1 VQPGERLVLQLSI
14 CEVYCDAVRDLL
26 AGAATDR
33 FPGGHSGDISASGG
47 GGGEYETRES
57 IAAFAR
63 PRVPLAAMPSTGKN
77 AHAAVGKAAA
87 GKAGFAPQSAGIG
100 SAKTRGGAGSGEIV
114 ELAVTEPDE
123 ALACI
128 AGAVSRRASGATA
141 CNSRSSR
148 SHCIIRMRLV
158 AFNGAIDA
166 RGGAGAAA
174 VCAAVSGRTIS
185 TVSVVDLAGNERVR
199 ESRVTGTALE
209 EACAV
214 NKSLSA
220 LAECISALVRG
231 AAFVPFRSSTLTRQL
246 EPGLTGDARVLV
258 VVNVSAVPLH
268 REQTLSTLQFAAKMA
283 GTPVTRPPS
292 GKLRSALERL
302 CET

>member
-1 VQPGERLVLQLSI
+1 VK
-14 CEVYCDAVRDLL
+14 
-26 AGAATDR
+26 
-33 FPGGHSGDISASGG
+33 
-47 GGGEYETRES
+47 
-57 IAAFAR
+57 AR
-63 PRVPLAAMPSTGKN
+63 S
-77 AHAAVGKAAA
+77 
-87 GKAGFAPQSAGIG
+87 
-100 SAKTRGGAGSGEIV
+100 GAGSSEIV
-114 ELAVTEPDE
+114 ELLVTEPDE
-123 ALACI
+123 ALAYI
-128 AGAVSRRASGATA
+128 AAAVSRRASGATA

-158 AFNGAIDA
+158 AFNGAVGGA

-174 VCAAVSGRTIS
+174 GGAAASGRTIS
-185 TVSVVDLAGNERVR
+185 TVTVVDLAGNERVR
-199 ESRVTGTALE
+199 ESRVTGAALE

-231 AAFVPFRSSTLTRQL
+231 TAFVPFRSSTLTRQL

-283 GTPVTRPPS
+283 GTSVTRPPS

-302 CET
+302 CEA